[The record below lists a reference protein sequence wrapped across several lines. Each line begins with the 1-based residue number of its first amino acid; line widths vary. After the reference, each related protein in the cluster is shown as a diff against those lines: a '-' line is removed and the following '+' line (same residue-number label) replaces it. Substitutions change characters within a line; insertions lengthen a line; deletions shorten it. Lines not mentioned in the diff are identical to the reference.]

1 MPVGTKKPQF
11 RFVLVGRCGS
21 PPSLSSTLQIT
32 KNSSS
37 SWSAKRRRSRTLFAT
52 SDSGATGWSNTI
64 RKQIERIWSCTS
76 SSKSAAALVAFV
88 EQPSLCS
95 RHPNYFGEW
104 MVWNSLIVTSLPSLF
119 ELWQTPEE
127 NLFVKAG
134 VTLGLFMVSY
144 MVSDRHLI

>member
-1 MPVGTKKPQF
+1 M
-11 RFVLVGRCGS
+11 
-21 PPSLSSTLQIT
+21 
-32 KNSSS
+32 
-37 SWSAKRRRSRTLFAT
+37 
-52 SDSGATGWSNTI
+52 
-64 RKQIERIWSCTS
+64 
-76 SSKSAAALVAFV
+76 AFV